1 MSPRNHRV
9 ISICRLTDTLLALVL
24 WAGSAV
30 VPQSLSAG
38 EWPQFRG
45 PNARGMAVNTRSL
58 PIEIAPECRSRA
70 WKVTLPPG
78 HSSPVVTEDRIF
90 LQAVDNNRLLTIAL
104 DRESGRKLWEQ
115 PTPFTQLEEIHRI
128 GSHAQCT
135 VAVHDGL
142 VVSFFGSAGLSCFD
156 TDGKPQWFLPLG
168 PFKNTF
174 GAGSSPLIADG
185 KVILSQDH
193 DLDSFLLAVDLK
205 TGKTVWKVD
214 RSDYLRN
221 YGSPVIWTVEG
232 KPQVVVAGTLR
243 VTGYDL
249 ATGAEIWRVHGIAR
263 FVSATPTVG
272 PENILYASGFA
283 AGNEVG
289 GERFNVPPFDDVMKE
304 YDKNNNGQ
312 FEEEELPDGPILMRF
327 SQVDRDK
334 NESLSRD
341 EYELFRRLFAVGRNI
356 IVAIKPGGRGDIT
369 DSHVLWEQ
377 ARFVPFCASP
387 LATESRL
394 FTVRDKGLLTTL
406 KLGTGAKLKEG
417 RLEAAGD
424 YYASPV
430 AGDGKVY
437 LCDEHGR
444 LTVVS
449 DADDWQVLHTADFEE
464 NVYATPALVDSQIFL
479 RTAGHLYCFGRRP
492 KLAQRASER
501 SPEIGRI
508 AR

>member
-1 MSPRNHRV
+1 MSRMDRGL
-9 ISICRLTDTLLALVL
+9 ISIFRFPVQLMALWLSV
-24 WAGSAV
+24 GSTMG
-30 VPQSLSAG
+30 PLSLSAG

-45 PNARGMAVNTRSL
+45 PNARGIAVNTRSL
-58 PIEIAPECRSRA
+58 PIELAPECRSLA
-70 WKVTLPPG
+70 WKVPLPPG

-115 PTPFTQLEEIHRI
+115 PTPFSQLEEIHRI

-135 VAVHDGL
+135 VAVHDGF

-156 TDGKPQWFLPLG
+156 TAGKPQWFLPLG

-205 TGKTVWKVD
+205 TGQTVWKVD

-221 YGSPVIWTVEG
+221 YGSPVIWTVDG

-249 ATGAEIWRVHGIAR
+249 ETGAEIWRVHGIAR
-263 FVSATPTVG
+263 FVSATPTLG
-272 PENILYASGFA
+272 PQNILYASGFA

-289 GERFNVPPFDDVMKE
+289 GERFNVPAFDDVVAE
-304 YDKNNNGQ
+304 YDRDKNGQ
-312 FEEEELPDGPILMRF
+312 FEEGELPDGPILMRF

-334 NESLSRD
+334 NDSLSRE
-341 EYELFRRLFAVGRNI
+341 EYELFRRLFAVGRNV
-356 IVAIKPGGRGDIT
+356 IVAIQPGGKGDIT

-377 ARFVPFCASP
+377 TRFVPFCASP

-394 FTVRDKGLLTTL
+394 YTVRDKGLLTTL
-406 KLGTGAKLKEG
+406 NLRTGAKLKEG

-430 AGDGKVY
+430 AGDGKVF

-464 NVYATPALVDSQIFL
+464 NVYATPALVDNQIFL

-492 KLAQRASER
+492 KLARLGLEESR
-501 SPEIGRI
+501 GIGRVTQ
-508 AR
+508 

>member
-1 MSPRNHRV
+1 MDRGL
-9 ISICRLTDTLLALVL
+9 ISIFRFPAQLMALWLSV
-24 WAGSAV
+24 GSTMG
-30 VPQSLSAG
+30 PLSLSAG

-45 PNARGMAVNTRSL
+45 PNARGIAVNTRSL
-58 PIEIAPECRSRA
+58 PIELAPECRSLA
-70 WKVTLPPG
+70 WKVPLPPG

-115 PTPFTQLEEIHRI
+115 PTPFSQLEEIHRI

-135 VAVHDGL
+135 VAVHAGF
-142 VVSFFGSAGLSCFD
+142 VVSFFGSGGLSCFD
-156 TDGKPQWFLPLG
+156 TAGKPQWFLPLG

-205 TGKTVWKVD
+205 TGQTAWKVD

-221 YGSPVIWTVEG
+221 YGSPVIWTVDG
-232 KPQVVVAGTLR
+232 KSQVVVAGTLR

-249 ATGAEIWRVHGIAR
+249 ETGAEIWRVHGIAR

-272 PENILYASGFA
+272 PQNILYASGFA

-289 GERFNVPPFDDVMKE
+289 GERFNVPAFDDVVAE
-304 YDKNNNGQ
+304 YDRDKNGQ
-312 FEEEELPDGPILMRF
+312 FEEGELPDGPILMRF

-334 NESLSRD
+334 NDSLSRE
-341 EYELFRRLFAVGRNI
+341 EYELFRRLFAVGRNV
-356 IVAIKPGGRGDIT
+356 IVAIQPGGKGDIT

-377 ARFVPFCASP
+377 TRFVPFCASP
-387 LATESRL
+387 LVTESRL
-394 FTVRDKGLLTTL
+394 YTVRDKGLLTTL
-406 KLGTGAKLKEG
+406 NLRTGAKLKEG

-430 AGDGKVY
+430 AGDGKVF

-464 NVYATPALVDSQIFL
+464 NVYATPALVDNQIFL

-492 KLAQRASER
+492 KLARLGLEESR
-501 SPEIGRI
+501 GIGRVTQ
-508 AR
+508 

>member
-1 MSPRNHRV
+1 MA
-9 ISICRLTDTLLALVL
+9 LLLSGA
-24 WAGSAV
+24 SAMAPLCV
-30 VPQSLSAG
+30 SAG
-38 EWPQFRG
+38 EWTQFRG
-45 PNARGMAVNTRSL
+45 PNARGVAVNTRSL
-58 PIEIAPECRSRA
+58 PIEIAPECRARA
-70 WKVTLPPG
+70 WKVPLPPG

-142 VVSFFGSAGLSCFD
+142 VVSFFGSAGLSCYD
-156 TDGKPQWFLPLG
+156 AEGKLQWFLPLG

-205 TGKTVWKVD
+205 TGKTAWKVD

-221 YGSPVIWTVEG
+221 YGSPVIWTVDG
-232 KPQVVVAGTLR
+232 KSQVVVAGTLR
-243 VTGYDL
+243 VTSYDL
-249 ATGAEIWRVHGIAR
+249 ETGAEIWRVHGIAR

-289 GERFNVPPFDDVMKE
+289 GERFNVPAFDDVVKE
-304 YDKNNNGQ
+304 YDKDSNGQ
-312 FEEEELPDGPILMRF
+312 FEEGELPDGPILMRF
-327 SQVDRDK
+327 TQVDRDK
-334 NESLSRD
+334 NGSLSRE
-341 EYELFRRLFAVGRNI
+341 EYELFRRLFAVGRNV
-356 IVAIKPGGRGDIT
+356 IVAIKPGGKGDIT

-377 ARFVPFCASP
+377 TRFVPFCASP

-464 NVYATPALVDSQIFL
+464 NVYATPALVDNQIFL

-492 KLAQRASER
+492 KLAQRSVEGSRA
-501 SPEIGRI
+501 IGQLTR
-508 AR
+508 